1 MQIFLA
7 FSHGQDVLE
16 DEPVDEV
23 DGRWLGHGALV
34 VVEVLGTVEDRSVEV
49 EFVLYKFHSF
59 PSS

>member
-1 MQIFLA
+1 MIFLA

-34 VVEVLGTVEDRSVEV
+34 IVEVLGMVEHRSVEV
-49 EFVLYKFHSF
+49 EFVIYKFQSF
-59 PSS
+59 LSS